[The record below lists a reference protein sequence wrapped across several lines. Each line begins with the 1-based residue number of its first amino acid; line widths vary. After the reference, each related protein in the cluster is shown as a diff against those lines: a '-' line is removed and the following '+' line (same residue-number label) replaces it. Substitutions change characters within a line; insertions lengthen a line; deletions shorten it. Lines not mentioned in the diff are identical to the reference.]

1 MFFYFILVNVQIHV
15 YNYVL
20 NIDKVFVCTNYCNN
34 KVPYVSQYH

>member
-1 MFFYFILVNVQIHV
+1 MYNII

-34 KVPYVSQYH
+34 KVPYVSCKSIVIHIH